1 MNQAN
6 KTRAVHL
13 CLLMITNK
21 VLIHTGELQI
31 AEKNYLILLTDL
43 ILWIGHCKNIIKDDV
58 LRDRPWSVWKS
69 IFSNEG
75 LTINFSALEFPYNI
89 KPTNIVNSV
98 DQTKFLVI
106 LTTNLAPQFL

>member
-21 VLIHTGELQI
+21 VL
-31 AEKNYLILLTDL
+31 YLILLTDL

>member
-31 AEKNYLILLTDL
+31 AEKKFDFIDWFDFVNWPLQKYYKG
-43 ILWIGHCKNIIKDDV
+43 WC
-58 LRDRPWSVWKS
+58 
-69 IFSNEG
+69 FEG
-75 LTINFSALEFPYNI
+75 
-89 KPTNIVNSV
+89 
-98 DQTKFLVI
+98 
-106 LTTNLAPQFL
+106 

>member
-43 ILWIGHCKNIIKDDV
+43 IL
-58 LRDRPWSVWKS
+58 
-69 IFSNEG
+69 
-75 LTINFSALEFPYNI
+75 
-89 KPTNIVNSV
+89 
-98 DQTKFLVI
+98 
-106 LTTNLAPQFL
+106 